1 MTTTQNDTIARGVR
15 VALRRKRLS
24 DAANDYAWRSDP
36 DLARYDAARPLTIS
50 YADYLESYTEELL
63 YLPALR
69 KVYAVED
76 PQGRHIGNVMY
87 YNIDLVRREAE
98 IGITIG
104 IPAYWGRGYG
114 ADALRL
120 MADHV
125 FTTTPLTRLYLHTLD
140 WNVRAQRSFA
150 RAGFREC
157 GRSRRGGYRF
167 SVMEL
172 RREWRLPGPEAAPEA
187 QEPEPRYPREGRM
200 PAIPARGE

>member
-1 MTTTQNDTIARGVR
+1 MTTTQDDTIARGVK

-50 YADYLESYTEELL
+50 YEDYLETYTAELL
-63 YLPALR
+63 YPHALR
-69 KVYAVED
+69 KMYAVED

-104 IPAYWGRGYG
+104 IPAYWGHGYG
-114 ADALRL
+114 SDAIRL
-120 MADHV
+120 LADHI
-125 FTTTPLTRLYLHTLD
+125 FATTPLTRLYLHTLD
-140 WNVRAQRSFA
+140 WNARAQRSFA

-167 SVMEL
+167 CVMEL
-172 RREWRLPGPEAAPEA
+172 RREWL
-187 QEPEPRYPREGRM
+187 
-200 PAIPARGE
+200 